1 MHTQLAS
8 YILYDFSRRQISGRP
23 TRTMAVTNKFIYSY
37 FIRYY
42 IIQKYTH
49 ARRNI
54 YNTFESLK
62 KLVIQRIR
70 QIWMTCPVLFMMG
83 CKTKGHAWTRFLS
96 LTGISAITLLRFCSI
111 SLSLSRTRPYIIVYA
126 CPSYIIYQQPSHYY
140 ELCPN

>member
-1 MHTQLAS
+1 
-8 YILYDFSRRQISGRP
+8 
-23 TRTMAVTNKFIYSY
+23 MAVTNKFICSY

-49 ARRNI
+49 TRRSI
-54 YNTFESLK
+54 YIFESLK

-96 LTGISAITLLRFCSI
+96 LTEIPAITLHRFYSLARCFSLARALI
-111 SLSLSRTRPYIIVYA
+111 SSYTRVPLIPTAVTLL
-126 CPSYIIYQQPSHYY
+126 YY
-140 ELCPN
+140 ELYGGPRASYYGIKTFGSST